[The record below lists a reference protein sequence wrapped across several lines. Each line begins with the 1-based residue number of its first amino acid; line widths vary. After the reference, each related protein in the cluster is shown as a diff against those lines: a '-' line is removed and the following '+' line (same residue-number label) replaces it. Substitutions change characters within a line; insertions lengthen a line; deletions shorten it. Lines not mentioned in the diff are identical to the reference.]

1 MTENEAKIQILKFGD
16 FLIKR
21 KGIRYVA
28 IVKDDKSDNNEDY
41 MIEVGVDSIEL
52 QLSIHEN
59 EHSHPL
65 FRNPILSEI
74 SDDFI
79 LTDDIKFF
87 LQKKYYDHEISKEVR
102 ISKDLKLRETD
113 VIKLQGINLN
123 PGQGILNSKFDIE
136 MGTIG
141 AVVELENYEN
151 EFFLLSN
158 WHVLMGENGRI
169 DDEILDENKK
179 KLGKLFWG
187 IHNKY
192 YDLALAKVT
201 NEKVYEKI
209 KEITHID
216 SPSQIK
222 IDGNIKKFG
231 NKTDLNSSNIYSKFA
246 YVKIGYD
253 SDKEPYYFKNQ
264 IITDFMSLKGD
275 SGSLVL
281 DEDSN
286 KSIGVIFAGDSKRIS
301 IANYLYPLLNIQ
313 KIPSFTYVEGKYTV
327 TMPSIKILRM
337 YVDETIIN
345 F

>member
-28 IVKDDKSDNNEDY
+28 IVKDDKRDNTEDY
-41 MIEVGVDSIEL
+41 MIELGVDSIEL

-59 EHSHPL
+59 DNSHPL

-74 SDDFI
+74 VDDFI

-87 LQKKYYDHEISKEVR
+87 MQKDYFDNEISKEVR

-141 AVVELENYEN
+141 AVVELENHEN

-158 WHVLMGENGRI
+158 WHVLMGEDGRI
-169 DDEILDENKK
+169 DDEILDENNK

-201 NEKVYEKI
+201 NEEVYEI
-209 KEITHID
+209 E
-216 SPSQIK
+216 
-222 IDGNIKKFG
+222 
-231 NKTDLNSSNIYSKFA
+231 
-246 YVKIGYD
+246 
-253 SDKEPYYFKNQ
+253 
-264 IITDFMSLKGD
+264 
-275 SGSLVL
+275 
-281 DEDSN
+281 
-286 KSIGVIFAGDSKRIS
+286 
-301 IANYLYPLLNIQ
+301 LLFFFFFN
-313 KIPSFTYVEGKYTV
+313 
-327 TMPSIKILRM
+327 
-337 YVDETIIN
+337 
-345 F
+345 